1 MRRLPAV
8 FVLGF
13 MLTVLPALPA
23 LAWSGLGHRMVGELA
38 QRHLNP
44 AAKAEVEAEFR
55 LAGFSLLSHQ
65 DFLPGCARMRVYVL
79 RKVG

>member
-1 MRRLPAV
+1 VIVAVRVDAHFKLRRPGTTSA
-8 FVLGF
+8 
-13 MLTVLPALPA
+13 PPRQ
-23 LAWSGLGHRMVGELA
+23 LAG
-38 QRHLNP
+38 
-44 AAKAEVEAEFR
+44 KAEVEAEFR